1 MEYPNGGTTG
11 WGSII
16 IVEEDEE
23 EEGNLISRG
32 PSMIY
37 REMDE
42 IDEVMQAR
50 YLAFLEDEFE
60 TNLFEVN
67 DTMKDSEKEEI
78 RLMREYN
85 DLLNQRV
92 ELLVHSLKAK

>member
-1 MEYPNGGTTG
+1 LEFPNGGTTG

-16 IVEEDEE
+16 IIEEDEE

-42 IDEVMQAR
+42 ID
-50 YLAFLEDEFE
+50 
-60 TNLFEVN
+60 
-67 DTMKDSEKEEI
+67 
-78 RLMREYN
+78 
-85 DLLNQRV
+85 
-92 ELLVHSLKAK
+92 